1 MIDHKKLRKQALA
14 KARAGEIVYMKHR
27 YRGRMI
33 IKVISADI
41 EKLIKWGQKHG
52 IPKQW
57 LHISRSGLPHFDLWG
72 VKAHKLK
79 NIARW

>member
-52 IPKQW
+52 IPK
-57 LHISRSGLPHFDLWG
+57 
-72 VKAHKLK
+72 
-79 NIARW
+79 